1 MERKKPEV
9 ENLMALSLSGIVMI
23 FLLSNPSD
31 DVFQLSPYQKSTMFA
46 YSFSAKLGITPIR
59 SNTLSLL
66 LLFVIVLLIIGYT
79 VLFMNISTV
88 YFVSAPM
95 SNFPACFVL

>member
-1 MERKKPEV
+1 
-9 ENLMALSLSGIVMI
+9 MI
-23 FLLSNPSD
+23 FVLSNPSE
-31 DVFQLSPYQKSTMFA
+31 DVFQFSPYQKSTMFA
-46 YSFSAKLGITPIR
+46 YSFSGKLGITPIR

-66 LLFVIVLLIIGYT
+66 LLFVTVLLRIGYT

-95 SNFPACFVL
+95 SDFPACFVL